1 MASRGFSVVDS
12 SSTRRTAVDKAW
24 LKARAIKAESGRFI
38 VSIAVHHHQPYDAH
52 MPTKNP
58 RLTITL
64 EPLLS
69 AQLRRISELTGDSQ
83 SKLISEILEGSAEV
97 FARVITLLE
106 AAKSATAEMRGK
118 AMVELGA
125 AQTQIEG
132 QLGLVLDAFDQAG
145 APLLKDVEV
154 VARRARRKEAQ
165 PVQEVRLRTPQPV
178 APTAPV
184 VVRSR
189 STPISNR
196 GVRSVDNSHREK
208 TRGKK

>member
-1 MASRGFSVVDS
+1 
-12 SSTRRTAVDKAW
+12 
-24 LKARAIKAESGRFI
+24 
-38 VSIAVHHHQPYDAH
+38 

-132 QLGLVLDAFDQAG
+132 QLGLVLETFDQGA
-145 APLLKDVEV
+145 APLLAGVES
-154 VARRARRKEAQ
+154 VARRARRKEAK
-165 PVQEVRLRTPQPV
+165 PADEVRLRTSQRA
-178 APTAPV
+178 APMAPIA
-184 VVRSR
+184 VRSG